1 MCVLRSFLSRHIT
14 KKAKRGAAFTT
25 LVVGGGLVLFAVHK
39 TKTTIN
45 HIVRSEALDVE
56 NNRCEYIYIQDP
68 DFHTLYE
75 ASLHSQGHEGRSW
88 LRSPTHWLQWW
99 RKTRAWRLL
108 ALAQSEDQ
116 RDRLQAVQD
125 LASLTHLTDSDCK
138 QLAQACD
145 VRTAVGLARTPGVDL
160 RLFLGAPYAHIT
172 SNKQE
177 LVKCMRALLT
187 AVDRKCEHP
196 CLQDFLSKAFPEL
209 QVIKTFVK
217 INIMRRLPMAKIP
230 IFFFFFVDCSISP
243 ADPGQTSSHHDS
255 CNIEP
260 SLEELI
266 RALESPLHQPSNC
279 GPPSW
284 LHYTNTLQHCQYQTN
299 LRGCGSLLATSI
311 VPHLRKK
318 ETDDMPELDAHRM
331 QCSETKELLFGAHLK
346 NALLELDLSTLEVP
360 PPFISEDE
368 LLRASVESLLHHSS
382 LRNNGEEL
390 INLGAIPLLMEL
402 YQHYSCDE
410 AMQIQLCKLVSNL
423 SLVEG
428 SLQQLFMAGFV
439 GVLAKWCSH
448 SNIRLSAPSVQALS
462 NMDSDQTMG
471 GRYHPHIYLLH
482 PTTRQHAPAHMDVV
496 FIHGLLGGV
505 FITWRQR
512 DNTTCT
518 LVVESERVKL
528 GCPGSVTNH
537 DDGQALATGKAS
549 SSDSSIKAYLEVMD
563 EVKEEEWES
572 LLEDY
577 ELVMA
582 DCPQGANEQGT
593 GPFCLRDRHHCAPL
607 ASVCWPRDWLPK
619 DCPNLRVIGVNY
631 DTAISSWASLCPQE
645 QECHTLDQRSE
656 ELLKRLCRAGLGQRP
671 LMWVGHSMGGL
682 LVKSILVKAWQSSD
696 PELEGIWRNTR
707 AVAFYSVPHR
717 GSPLAALRQTT
728 QFLLWPST
736 EVQELRQ
743 DSPALLAL
751 HQKFLD
757 LLGAVSID
765 VVSFA
770 ETKSTFI
777 PSLRLEFDFVP
788 PQSARIGKVEL
799 EEVNP
804 LLLVLS
810 SQAQHDKHVSQPCHR
825 GGFFYLILI
834 SLPSDVSRNMS
845 NLVKVGLKP
854 GQMQTRD
861 KVWPVCSQQSGLGV
875 RGLVIMSQVIIS
887 THSLDPGVGEFYEIP
902 QDHLSI
908 CKPANS
914 DESTVGDW
922 LLCLF

>member
-108 ALAQSEDQ
+108 ALAQSEDH

-209 QVIKTFVK
+209 QVILLAEV
-217 INIMRRLPMAKIP
+217 IA
-230 IFFFFFVDCSISP
+230 
-243 ADPGQTSSHHDS
+243 SSGHV
-255 CNIEP
+255 EP
-260 SLEELI
+260 SSFPAG
-266 RALESPLHQPSNC
+266 RGSSPE
-279 GPPSW
+279 
-284 LHYTNTLQHCQYQTN
+284 QTVGWSAARSQ
-299 LRGCGSLLATSI
+299 LFVA
-311 VPHLRKK
+311 VP
-318 ETDDMPELDAHRM
+318 LDIPWVFERY
-331 QCSETKELLFGAHLK
+331 S
-346 NALLELDLSTLEVP
+346 LLELDLSTLEVP

-518 LVVESERVKL
+518 LVVAAGV
-528 GCPGSVTNH
+528 
-537 DDGQALATGKAS
+537 A
-549 SSDSSIKAYLEVMD
+549 
-563 EVKEEEWES
+563 
-572 LLEDY
+572 
-577 ELVMA
+577 
-582 DCPQGANEQGT
+582 
-593 GPFCLRDRHHCAPL
+593 
-607 ASVCWPRDWLPK
+607 VCSAHMP
-619 DCPNLRVIGVNY
+619 I
-631 DTAISSWASLCPQE
+631 
-645 QECHTLDQRSE
+645 
-656 ELLKRLCRAGLGQRP
+656 
-671 LMWVGHSMGGL
+671 
-682 LVKSILVKAWQSSD
+682 
-696 PELEGIWRNTR
+696 
-707 AVAFYSVPHR
+707 
-717 GSPLAALRQTT
+717 
-728 QFLLWPST
+728 PS
-736 EVQELRQ
+736 Q
-743 DSPALLAL
+743 
-751 HQKFLD
+751 H
-757 LLGAVSID
+757 AVSD
-765 VVSFA
+765 
-770 ETKSTFI
+770 
-777 PSLRLEFDFVP
+777 
-788 PQSARIGKVEL
+788 
-799 EEVNP
+799 
-804 LLLVLS
+804 
-810 SQAQHDKHVSQPCHR
+810 
-825 GGFFYLILI
+825 YI
-834 SLPSDVSRNMS
+834 S
-845 NLVKVGLKP
+845 KKGL
-854 GQMQTRD
+854 
-861 KVWPVCSQQSGLGV
+861 
-875 RGLVIMSQVIIS
+875 
-887 THSLDPGVGEFYEIP
+887 
-902 QDHLSI
+902 
-908 CKPANS
+908 N
-914 DESTVGDW
+914 
-922 LLCLF
+922 

>member
-1 MCVLRSFLSRHIT
+1 MNAPTASLNGTCFINSSS
-14 KKAKRGAAFTT
+14 AAACRVENHLGKTT
-25 LVVGGGLVLFAVHK
+25 LSTPDWDSNLTIPIISSLAYCESNALDRSTTEAGCPSGIKWGGLVLFAVHK

-68 DFHTLYE
+68 DFHSLYE
-75 ASLHSQGHEGRSW
+75 ASLRSQGHERRSW

-108 ALAQSEDQ
+108 ALAQSEDH

-125 LASLTHLTDSDCK
+125 LASLTHLTGMILMVEFQVRCRQETGHWSGPKPTSLEQGLASWIPAGWAGGDSVNDDDDDDDDNDDDELNSDCK

-177 LVKCMRALLT
+177 LVKCMRSLLT

-209 QVIKTFVK
+209 Q
-217 INIMRRLPMAKIP
+217 R
-230 IFFFFFVDCSISP
+230 
-243 ADPGQTSSHHDS
+243 
-255 CNIEP
+255 
-260 SLEELI
+260 
-266 RALESPLHQPSNC
+266 
-279 GPPSW
+279 
-284 LHYTNTLQHCQYQTN
+284 YT
-299 LRGCGSLLATSI
+299 
-311 VPHLRKK
+311 
-318 ETDDMPELDAHRM
+318 
-331 QCSETKELLFGAHLK
+331 
-346 NALLELDLSTLEVP
+346 LLELDLSTLEVP

-382 LRNNGEEL
+382 LGNNGEEL

-482 PTTRQHAPAHMDVV
+482 PTTRQHAPAQMDVV

-518 LVVESERVKL
+518 LV
-528 GCPGSVTNH
+528 GSVTNH

-563 EVKEEEWES
+563 EMKEEEWED

-631 DTAISSWASLCPQE
+631 DTAISSWAPLCPQE

-751 HQKFLD
+751 HRKFLD

-788 PQSARIGKVEL
+788 PQSA
-799 EEVNP
+799 N
-804 LLLVLS
+804 
-810 SQAQHDKHVSQPCHR
+810 
-825 GGFFYLILI
+825 
-834 SLPSDVSRNMS
+834 
-845 NLVKVGLKP
+845 
-854 GQMQTRD
+854 
-861 KVWPVCSQQSGLGV
+861 
-875 RGLVIMSQVIIS
+875 
-887 THSLDPGVGEFYEIP
+887 PGVGEFYEIP

-908 CKPANS
+908 CKPANR
-914 DESTVGDW
+914 
-922 LLCLF
+922 

>member
-1 MCVLRSFLSRHIT
+1 MTSVSGVYCS
-14 KKAKRGAAFTT
+14 G
-25 LVVGGGLVLFAVHK
+25 VGTSH
-39 TKTTIN
+39 
-45 HIVRSEALDVE
+45 
-56 NNRCEYIYIQDP
+56 
-68 DFHTLYE
+68 
-75 ASLHSQGHEGRSW
+75 
-88 LRSPTHWLQWW
+88 
-99 RKTRAWRLL
+99 
-108 ALAQSEDQ
+108 
-116 RDRLQAVQD
+116 
-125 LASLTHLTDSDCK
+125 
-138 QLAQACD
+138 
-145 VRTAVGLARTPGVDL
+145 VGL
-160 RLFLGAPYAHIT
+160 
-172 SNKQE
+172 
-177 LVKCMRALLT
+177 
-187 AVDRKCEHP
+187 P
-196 CLQDFLSKAFPEL
+196 CD
-209 QVIKTFVK
+209 
-217 INIMRRLPMAKIP
+217 IP
-230 IFFFFFVDCSISP
+230 NSP
-243 ADPGQTSSHHDS
+243 
-255 CNIEP
+255 
-260 SLEELI
+260 
-266 RALESPLHQPSNC
+266 
-279 GPPSW
+279 
-284 LHYTNTLQHCQYQTN
+284 
-299 LRGCGSLLATSI
+299 
-311 VPHLRKK
+311 
-318 ETDDMPELDAHRM
+318 
-331 QCSETKELLFGAHLK
+331 
-346 NALLELDLSTLEVP
+346 
-360 PPFISEDE
+360 
-368 LLRASVESLLHHSS
+368 
-382 LRNNGEEL
+382 
-390 INLGAIPLLMEL
+390 
-402 YQHYSCDE
+402 
-410 AMQIQLCKLVSNL
+410 
-423 SLVEG
+423 
-428 SLQQLFMAGFV
+428 
-439 GVLAKWCSH
+439 
-448 SNIRLSAPSVQALS
+448 
-462 NMDSDQTMG
+462 
-471 GRYHPHIYLLH
+471 
-482 PTTRQHAPAHMDVV
+482 
-496 FIHGLLGGV
+496 
-505 FITWRQR
+505 
-512 DNTTCT
+512 
-518 LVVESERVKL
+518 
-528 GCPGSVTNH
+528 PGSVTNH

-593 GPFCLRDRHHCAPL
+593 GPFCLMDRHHCAPL

-804 LLLVLS
+804 HLRGGRVENHLGKTTPSSPNRDLNLDLLVLS
-810 SQAQHDKHVSQPCHR
+810 SQAQHDKH
-825 GGFFYLILI
+825 
-834 SLPSDVSRNMS
+834 
-845 NLVKVGLKP
+845 VGLKP

-887 THSLDPGVGEFYEIP
+887 THSLGRLDVVNARVTVFVLDPGVGEFYEIP

-914 DESTVGDW
+914 SFLKSYFVVCCNQQPATNDFFVTCPLERT
-922 LLCLF
+922 

>member
-1 MCVLRSFLSRHIT
+1 MCVLRSFLSSHIT
-14 KKAKRGAAFTT
+14 KKAKRGAALTT

-45 HIVRSEALDVE
+45 SIVRSEALDVE

-68 DFHTLYE
+68 DFHSLYE
-75 ASLHSQGHEGRSW
+75 ATLRSQGHEGHSW

-108 ALAQSEDQ
+108 ALAQSEDH

-177 LVKCMRALLT
+177 LVKCMQALLT
-187 AVDRKCEHP
+187 AVDKKCEHP

-209 QVIKTFVK
+209 QDNFQWP
-217 INIMRRLPMAKIP
+217 RLPSSSSSIDPSFMP
-230 IFFFFFVDCSISP
+230 ILV
-243 ADPGQTSSHHDS
+243 
-255 CNIEP
+255 
-260 SLEELI
+260 
-266 RALESPLHQPSNC
+266 RRPLHTTTLVILNLVLRSQS
-279 GPPSW
+279 GPW
-284 LHYTNTLQHCQYQTN
+284 KVHCTRLETADLHPGGHNNQHTYRCRVVGCNTRRPLTSCRTCAWIRYT
-299 LRGCGSLLATSI
+299 
-311 VPHLRKK
+311 
-318 ETDDMPELDAHRM
+318 
-331 QCSETKELLFGAHLK
+331 
-346 NALLELDLSTLEVP
+346 LLELDLSTLEVP

-382 LRNNGEEL
+382 LGNNGEEL

-410 AMQIQLCKLVSNL
+410 VMQIQLCKLVSNL

-462 NMDSDQTMG
+462 NMDSDQTMV

-496 FIHGLLGGV
+496 PHHQSGEGECRF
-505 FITWRQR
+505 
-512 DNTTCT
+512 T
-518 LVVESERVKL
+518 LSISRNHTDPLYTMLDSLANHANYFFPREKTLCEPARCSRE
-528 GCPGSVTNH
+528 GSVTNH
-537 DDGQALATGKAS
+537 DDGQAFATGKAS

-563 EVKEEEWES
+563 EMKEEEWEA
-572 LLEDY
+572 LLQDY

-582 DCPQGANEQGT
+582 DCPQGDNEQGT
-593 GPFCLRDRHHCAPL
+593 GPYCLRDRHHCAPL

-619 DCPNLRVIGVNY
+619 DCPNLRIIGVNY

-788 PQSARIGKVEL
+788 PQSA
-799 EEVNP
+799 N
-804 LLLVLS
+804 
-810 SQAQHDKHVSQPCHR
+810 
-825 GGFFYLILI
+825 
-834 SLPSDVSRNMS
+834 
-845 NLVKVGLKP
+845 
-854 GQMQTRD
+854 
-861 KVWPVCSQQSGLGV
+861 
-875 RGLVIMSQVIIS
+875 
-887 THSLDPGVGEFYEIP
+887 PGVGEFYEIP

-908 CKPANS
+908 CKPANRDS
-914 DESTVGDW
+914 FLYQKLLHVIKKHVSTSTT
-922 LLCLF
+922 

>member
-75 ASLHSQGHEGRSW
+75 ASLRSQGHEGRSW

-108 ALAQSEDQ
+108 ALAQSEDH

-209 QVIKTFVK
+209 QNNLLAEVI
-217 INIMRRLPMAKIP
+217 A
-230 IFFFFFVDCSISP
+230 
-243 ADPGQTSSHHDS
+243 SSGHV
-255 CNIEP
+255 EP
-260 SLEELI
+260 SSFPAGRGL
-266 RALESPLHQPSNC
+266 SPDLD
-279 GPPSW
+279 SW
-284 LHYTNTLQHCQYQTN
+284 LVGRAQSVVCVGEWRLHSTNTLQHCQYQTN
-299 LRGCGSLLATSI
+299 LRGRGSLLATSI
-311 VPHLRKK
+311 VPRLRKK
-318 ETDDMPELDAHRM
+318 KTDDITELDAHRL
-331 QCSETKELLFGAHLK
+331 QCSETKELF
-346 NALLELDLSTLEVP
+346 LLELDLSTLEVP

-382 LRNNGEEL
+382 LGNNGEEL

-518 LVVESERVKL
+518 LV
-528 GCPGSVTNH
+528 GSVTNH
-537 DDGQALATGKAS
+537 DDGQALATDKAS

-582 DCPQGANEQGT
+582 DCPQGANEQGS

-631 DTAISSWASLCPQE
+631 DTAISSWAPLCPQE

-751 HQKFLD
+751 HQKFLE
-757 LLGAVSID
+757 LLRAVSID

-788 PQSARIGKVEL
+788 PQSASWVETKSSADERQGL
-799 EEVNP
+799 AR
-804 LLLVLS
+804 VLP
-810 SQAQHDKHVSQPCHR
+810 AEW
-825 GGFFYLILI
+825 
-834 SLPSDVSRNMS
+834 
-845 NLVKVGLKP
+845 
-854 GQMQTRD
+854 
-861 KVWPVCSQQSGLGV
+861 VWSE
-875 RGLVIMSQVIIS
+875 R
-887 THSLDPGVGEFYEIP
+887 
-902 QDHLSI
+902 
-908 CKPANS
+908 
-914 DESTVGDW
+914 VGDNEPSHHQHP
-922 LLCLF
+922 

>member
-45 HIVRSEALDVE
+45 NIVRSEALDVE

-75 ASLHSQGHEGRSW
+75 ASLRSQGHEGRSW

-108 ALAQSEDQ
+108 ALAQSEDH

-209 QVIKTFVK
+209 QIIKEDFRWPRFPYSSSSSIVPSSLAILVRLLHTMTLVIL
-217 INIMRRLPMAKIP
+217 NLDLRLH
-230 IFFFFFVDCSISP
+230 S
-243 ADPGQTSSHHDS
+243 
-255 CNIEP
+255 
-260 SLEELI
+260 
-266 RALESPLHQPSNC
+266 
-279 GPPSW
+279 
-284 LHYTNTLQHCQYQTN
+284 TNTLQHCQYQTN
-299 LRGCGSLLATSI
+299 LRGRGSLLATSI
-311 VPHLRKK
+311 VPRLKK
-318 ETDDMPELDAHRM
+318 KKTDDITELDAHRL
-331 QCSETKELLFGAHLK
+331 QCSETKELF
-346 NALLELDLSTLEVP
+346 LLELDLSTLEVP

-382 LRNNGEEL
+382 LGNNGEEL

-518 LVVESERVKL
+518 LV
-528 GCPGSVTNH
+528 GSVTNH
-537 DDGQALATGKAS
+537 DDGQALATNKPS

-631 DTAISSWASLCPQE
+631 DTAISSWAPLCPQE

-671 LMWVGHSMGGL
+671 LLWVGHSMGGL

-751 HQKFLD
+751 HQKFLE
-757 LLGAVSID
+757 LLRAVSID

-788 PQSARIGKVEL
+788 PQSASWVETKSSADETQGL
-799 EEVNP
+799 AR
-804 LLLVLS
+804 VL
-810 SQAQHDKHVSQPCHR
+810 
-825 GGFFYLILI
+825 
-834 SLPSDVSRNMS
+834 
-845 NLVKVGLKP
+845 
-854 GQMQTRD
+854 
-861 KVWPVCSQQSGLGV
+861 
-875 RGLVIMSQVIIS
+875 
-887 THSLDPGVGEFYEIP
+887 
-902 QDHLSI
+902 
-908 CKPANS
+908 PAEWAWS
-914 DESTVGDW
+914 ERVGDNEPSHHQHP
-922 LLCLF
+922 